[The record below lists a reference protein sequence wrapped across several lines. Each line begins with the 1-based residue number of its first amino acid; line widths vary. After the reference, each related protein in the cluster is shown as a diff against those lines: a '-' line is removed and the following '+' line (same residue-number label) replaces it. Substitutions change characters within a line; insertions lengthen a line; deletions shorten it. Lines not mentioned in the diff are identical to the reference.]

1 MQSYCDFT
9 SEAGKAWT
17 LIESFSLLNKG
28 IYIYHAF
35 PRNENNFKLDDFR
48 VSYQALV
55 NMRDNSTHWRVTCTH
70 APRSMKRIFWHLSI
84 KINARGMNTFQ
95 FAE

>member
-35 PRNENNFKLDDFR
+35 PRNENNFKLDDFNHIHYDMKMLGLFLR
-48 VSYQALV
+48 V
-55 NMRDNSTHWRVTCTH
+55 
-70 APRSMKRIFWHLSI
+70 F
-84 KINARGMNTFQ
+84 
-95 FAE
+95 